1 MWPRW
6 VRWLLWPLE
15 QLYAAAMR
23 LRAAAYRRGWLKS
36 ERLPVKVI
44 SVGNLTVGGTGK
56 TPMVEHLAR
65 RLRERGLRVAIL
77 TRGYGRRQQTPLVIN
92 GQGEVSKYTPEL
104 MGDEPILLA
113 RALPDVTLG
122 IGADRTA
129 LAREILRLEAP
140 HPPEVFLLDDGF
152 QHLRLQRDL
161 DLLLI
166 DATDPFGEGA
176 VLPAGRLRE
185 PLAALGR
192 ADLIVL
198 TRAANGVPRKLE
210 GVLRSFNPRAPLFQA
225 TTQLTGVFEA
235 GTQRSANLFVLKQ
248 TPAVAFCGIGNPE
261 AFWDDLRR
269 AGFNL
274 AGTLAFADHYRYGI
288 EDFRRIIRY
297 ADSVKA
303 RALVTTEKDL
313 INMTVVPPSLPP
325 TFYCRMELVLEDEP
339 AFLAAVEE
347 RLAPTSSGKRAR

>member
-6 VRWLLWPLE
+6 IRWLLWPLE
-15 QLYAAAMR
+15 QLYAGAMR

-36 ERLPVKVI
+36 QRLPVKVI
-44 SVGNLTVGGTGK
+44 SVGNVTLGGTGK
-56 TPMVEHLAR
+56 TPMVLHLAR
-65 RLRERGLRVAIL
+65 RLGERGRRVAIL
-77 TRGYGRRQQTPLVIN
+77 TRGYGRREFAPLVIN
-92 GQGEVSKYTPEL
+92 GQGEVSKFTPEL

-113 RALPDVTLG
+113 RALPEVTLG
-122 IGADRTA
+122 IGADRVA
-129 LAREILRLEAP
+129 LARQILHVEAAQ
-140 HPPEVFLLDDGF
+140 PPEVFLLDDGF
-152 QHLRLQRDL
+152 QHLRLARDL
-161 DLLLI
+161 DLVLI
-166 DATDPFGEGA
+166 DATDPFAEGA

-185 PLAALGR
+185 PLTALER
-192 ADLIVL
+192 ADMIVL

-210 GVLRSFNPRAPLFQA
+210 AVVREFNPRAPLFTA
-225 TTQLTGVFEA
+225 TSHLSGVFEA
-235 GTQRSANLFVLKQ
+235 GAHRAANLFVLKQ

-303 RALVTTEKDL
+303 RALLTTEKDL

-325 TFYCRMELVLEDEP
+325 TFYCQMELRLEDEL

-347 RLAPTSSGKRAR
+347 RLAG